1 MKATYIQPHIRKIL
15 KKLVGQGYKLKAQHN
30 NEDWGN
36 ALENAEEL
44 LIDKRTLDNLD
55 DYYIDELVD
64 IRAKSRENKE
74 WELADRLRNYLDS
87 KSVIIMDTKNG
98 QEVHYLPNNQTRED
112 LVNRINADKK
122 ALSMHEAWLYS
133 MKSSGKSKKK
143 VVKKKK
149 NYREVDGILIQKK

>member
-15 KKLVGQGYKLKAQHN
+15 KKLVGQAYKLKAQHN
-30 NEDWGN
+30 NEAWRN

-55 DYYIDELVD
+55 DNYIDELVD
-64 IRAKSRENKE
+64 IRAKSRENKD
-74 WELADRLRNYLDS
+74 WELADRLRNYLDG

-122 ALSMHEAWLYS
+122 ALAMHEAWLYS